1 MTSGATGKPCKILID
16 KKSWNVMNGLHYSR
30 LFGFKD
36 LIKLGLK
43 GGKYFTIANPTFSS
57 SYSAYRN
64 QVLPN
69 QLNKFRCRAVKVD
82 TPTAKIVKELNK
94 FKPSILFAY
103 PTVMQLLLPH
113 IKSGNLKIDPD
124 IIVLGGETC
133 FPELKEELEEN
144 FTARILNA
152 YACTE
157 ANMITTQCSEGRL
170 HINIDWVIIEA
181 VDVNNNP
188 VAKGVLSDKVL
199 LTNLS
204 NFLQPIIRYELTDR
218 IAIYD
223 EPCKCGSV
231 MPYLYVEGRSN
242 DMLEFEGVEGLVEI
256 SPMALGILGKVTGLI
271 QYQIIQKSHHLMELR
286 L

>member
-1 MTSGATGKPCKILID
+1 M
-16 KKSWNVMNGLHYSR
+16 
-30 LFGFKD
+30 
-36 LIKLGLK
+36 
-43 GGKYFTIANPTFSS
+43 
-57 SYSAYRN
+57 
-64 QVLPN
+64 
-69 QLNKFRCRAVKVD
+69 
-82 TPTAKIVKELNK
+82 NK

-271 QYQIIQKSHHLMELR
+271 QYQIIQKSHNLMELR
-286 L
+286 LKCQNGYDKAELFSQANEYFLEIFKNLGVENVEFLLSEDEPKTDPISGKLKFVIKEMDLN